1 MRQATVALDE
11 QPTLVAIYERVSS
24 DEQRE
29 KETIQTQ
36 TFLVERYLS
45 DHPELTVRE
54 RYLDDGVSGSIPLAQ
69 RPRGQKLVQDAMAG
83 RFQKLVVTRG
93 DRLGRD
99 ARDLLGVF
107 VLFESLGI
115 ELVGIAEPLDDYLT
129 FGVKAVV
136 SDHEKRRFLERSAEG
151 TERVVR
157 QGYFP
162 GGIVPLGYA
171 LDGGK
176 PHQKLVLSELPM
188 WQDMT
193 EAGVVRWIYD
203 RLAIDR
209 WSCPRVAREL
219 NALGVPTVY
228 AKDRRYVRGQRTEE
242 KWRAGRIA
250 NMVKNSV
257 YRGQYL
263 YGKRNK
269 AREPIP
275 VGVPRLV
282 SDEIWYAAQETLASN
297 FIMAKNTTHRFLLR
311 SLLYCGNCGHRYSGA
326 WHRNCARYRCNGG
339 LGHKFENGERCLGK
353 EIKGDHL
360 EKPIMAD
367 VECFLRHPGDE
378 VLEALLR
385 ELEGMTERPEDQV
398 RRTNLES
405 ALAER
410 EKEKQRLLRAYVKEV
425 ITLEEFEMERVDIDL
440 AIATLEEGISALQ
453 PEDEPEVLNISASD
467 LLERIRTR
475 LDDGLSEE
483 EWHEVIRLLVKRIT
497 VETTLDESGAK
508 RVRATV
514 TYRFPVSVHTSL
526 DRDSWRPPL
535 CRPPETPT
543 FHCACRQ
550 SRILPRAAAGE
561 PRAYRERIP
570 AVRPG
575 TTRHGAQD

>member
-1 MRQATVALDE
+1 MRRSTAPAELHQAITVA
-11 QPTLVAIYERVSS
+11 VYERVSS

-29 KETIQTQ
+29 RETIQTQ
-36 TFLVERYLS
+36 TFLVDRYLT
-45 DHPELTVRE
+45 DHPELVARQ
-54 RYLDDGVSGSIPLAQ
+54 RYLDDGISGSIPLAT
-69 RPRGQKLVQDAMAG
+69 RPQGKRLVQDAMAG
-83 RFQKLVVTRG
+83 RFSKLIVTRG

-107 VLFESLGI
+107 VLFEGLGI

-151 TERVVR
+151 MERIVR

-171 LDGGK
+171 LDGAK
-176 PHQKLVLSELPM
+176 PHQRLVVSELPM
-188 WQDMT
+188 WRDMT

-209 WSCPRVAREL
+209 WSCPRIAQEL

-257 YRGQYL
+257 YRGEYL

-269 AREPIP
+269 AREPISVP
-275 VGVPRLV
+275 VPAQV
-282 SDEIWYAAQETLASN
+282 SDETWHAAQETLASN
-297 FIMAKNTTHRFLLR
+297 FIMAKNTTRRFLLR

-339 LGHKFENGERCLGK
+339 LRHRYETEERCVGK
-353 EIKGDHL
+353 EIKGECL
-360 EKPIMAD
+360 EKPILAD
-367 VECFLRHPGDE
+367 VERFLRNPGGDL
-378 VLEALLR
+378 LEELMR
-385 ELEGMTERPEDQV
+385 EMEGMTERQEGETK
-398 RRTNLES
+398 RANLES

-410 EKEKQRLLRAYVKEV
+410 QKEKQRLLRAYLKEA
-425 ITLEEFEMERVDIDL
+425 ISLDEFEAERVEIDL

-453 PEDEPEVLNISASD
+453 PEDQPEMVSVETSD
-467 LLERIRTR
+467 LLGRIRER
-475 LDDGLSEE
+475 LDEGLTDE
-483 EWHEVIRLLVKRIT
+483 EWHEVLRLLVKRIT
-497 VETTLDESGAK
+497 VHTEVDETGQK
-508 RVRATV
+508 RVKAQV
-514 TYRFPVSVHTSL
+514 AYRFPVSVLTSPGTG
-526 DRDSWRPPL
+526 SSP
-535 CRPPETPT
+535 PPESTLQAT
-543 FHCACRQ
+543 TGSRCVCRC
-550 SRILPRAAAGE
+550 
-561 PRAYRERIP
+561 
-570 AVRPG
+570 
-575 TTRHGAQD
+575 